1 MIHDIQIKR
10 KYTLDGKIKW
20 YTDQNNIRYTRDDI
34 LYIINNGKVPDR
46 LSIIYGFKLT
56 GNKILP
62 NAKINMI
69 VTKGSVL
76 RSTKGI
82 VEVQS
87 VHNRHKIC
95 VINEDSNS
103 GYILC
108 YNLLTRMF
116 PEVDFDFVPANGN
129 TTLLG
134 TVNKQLKTQSYEKYI
149 LITDNKDASLE
160 YRRQITN
167 SIISIKNNNKH
178 VISIYPS
185 CIEEM
190 LLSWKELKVKNNSI
204 YCVKLQDYFN
214 TGSIPYVY
222 IKDDNYD
229 FYLPTGRTRIHN
241 LEKVLYTEIY
251 SCSTFEYL
259 KSSLNRC
266 IYTNC
271 CNFMLEQLNI
281 NFKSRCKNSGSTD
294 KVKSIFEN
302 SLFGSLYNAVYILEY
317 GKEKYLQHWSE
328 QQRKTLYMIY

>member
-10 KYTLDGKIKW
+10 KYILGGKIKW

-69 VTKGSVL
+69 VTKGGVL

-116 PEVDFDFVPANGN
+116 PEVDFDFVNANGN
-129 TTLLG
+129 KTIKGLVYNLL
-134 TVNKQLKTQSYEKYI
+134 NKYNKFI
-149 LITDNKDASLE
+149 LIVDNKEADSVFLTDLVSLSS
-160 YRRQITN
+160 TMLN
-167 SIISIKNNNKH
+167 LNIKYAILKPL
-178 VISIYPS
+178 S
-185 CIEEM
+185 IEEM
-190 LLSWKELKVKNNSI
+190 LLSWKDLPIKRTSNMKKELE
-204 YCVKLQDYFN
+204 LYFE
-214 TGSIPYVY
+214 TGKIPYKY
-222 IKDDNYD
+222 MANDNYI
-229 FYLPTGRTRIHN
+229 FCNKGIHN
-241 LEKVLYTEIY
+241 LEQEIFKELCSILNYRY
-251 SCSTFEYL
+251 SKSAIEY
-259 KSSLNRC
+259 C
-266 IYTNC
+266 VYTNC
-271 CNFMLEQLNI
+271 CNMSLNNNI
-281 NFKSRCKNSGSTD
+281 KFENVCRRVSNID
-294 KVKSIFEN
+294 KLKSIAEN
-302 SLFGSLYNAVYILEY
+302 SLFGALHNIVSNIEY
-317 GKEKYLQHWSE
+317 GKEHYLLHWSNTS
-328 QQRKTLYMIY
+328 RDKLYRLKGVR